1 MGFSFSV
8 RHTNLVAYATT
19 IAAEVPRVDAEQ
31 LWEFLGAISH
41 ANHTGWLISRDREWP
56 ERLVR
61 AAQEAMVQVERRGIR
76 KRIAS
81 VTEVEESL
89 REIRAELT
97 GYRLYVLVVGAW
109 EAFSA
114 RDFAL
119 ESGGD
124 ALVLLPMRESNSD
137 RSDVIDVLPPAAVLE
152 SVGGA
157 GVVMWTPDGD
167 ARFVSEEVFTSS
179 FRARLLEAI
188 RQGDRNALHEIM
200 RVPSAERG
208 KTILHLSD
216 LHFGREDA
224 AANLALLQTQLA
236 RIGRDVDRIAITGDL
251 LDNPRQRDVVQF
263 QAFRLILR
271 AMTKEQLLVVPG
283 NHDMRYLGN
292 VGRTFEAVAQIPV
305 TRLTVDDEMRV
316 VFVGV
321 NSALEGDFA
330 KGRVTAQQLTALSA
344 ELNAEFAA
352 RPEVESYLRVVLV
365 HHHPF
370 PYMQIPEAKGWI
382 SRILGRREE
391 GFLRLEDAKEFLEWC
406 ARLRISVVLHGHK
419 HMARYLTKGI
429 ELRNRRPVP
438 ITAVGCGSSLGAEG
452 SAMSYNI
459 LRWNAISRRWDAQFF
474 ESVGGALFEPRLIA
488 CAREASE
495 PSVQLG

>member
-1 MGFSFSV
+1 MGFQFYS

-19 IAAEVPRVDAEQ
+19 IAAEAPRVDAEQ

-41 ANHTGWLISRDREWP
+41 ARHTGWLISRDPDWP
-56 ERLVR
+56 EYMSR
-61 AAQEAMVQVERRGIR
+61 AACDAMERVERAGIR
-76 KRIAS
+76 RRLAS
-81 VTEVEESL
+81 SEEVEESL
-89 REIRAELT
+89 RDIRAELT
-97 GYRLYVLVVGAW
+97 GYRLYALVTAGW

-124 ALVLLPMRESNSD
+124 ALVLLPVGDYGHESPNVVD
-137 RSDVIDVLPPAAVLE
+137 MLPPAAVLQQAR
-152 SVGGA
+152 GA
-157 GVVMWTPDGD
+157 GVLLWTPDGD
-167 ARFVSEEVFTSS
+167 ARFVSEMDFSS
-179 FRARLLEAI
+179 KFRASLLEAI
-188 RQGDRNALHEIM
+188 QRGDRNALHELL
-200 RVPSAERG
+200 RRQGDERG
-208 KTILHLSD
+208 ATILHLSD
-216 LHFGREDA
+216 LHFGRKDA
-224 AANLALLQTQLA
+224 AANLGMLQTQLT

-251 LDNPRQRDVVQF
+251 LDNPRASDLVQF
-263 QAFRLILR
+263 QAFRTTLR
-271 AMTKEQLLVVPG
+271 AMVKEQLVVVPG

-292 VGRTFEAVAQIPV
+292 IGRTFEQVAQVPV
-305 TRLTVDDEMRV
+305 TRVTVDGRMRV
-316 VFVGV
+316 IFIGV

-330 KGRVTAQQLTALSA
+330 KGRVTQQQLTELGA

-370 PYMQIPEAKGWI
+370 PYTKAPEAKGLV

-438 ITAVGCGSSLGAEG
+438 VTAVGCGSSLGAEN
-452 SAMSYNI
+452 SAISYNI
-459 LRWNAISRRWDAQFF
+459 LRWNASGSRWDAQFF
-474 ESVGGALFEPRLIA
+474 ESVGGALFEPRLIG
-488 CAREASE
+488 CAREVTS
-495 PSVQLG
+495 